1 MKPKQAKAAE
11 FQGQRLYLNCTA
23 SATSPPSSL
32 SQHRLLSPFLSPLE
46 VQLVDGATTRRR
58 RRRRRLPRRPKRR
71 QHPAL
76 KRQHPT
82 HRRPIRRRRVVVSSC
97 SASSE
102 ALAPP
107 RHLYREG
114 HRLFLPPI
122 VGRRRRRRRRFLAL
136 TLGAQTGR
144 ARLLRRGR
152 RLADLDGHLGIGA
165 NLDRRSAER
174 TRGVRMEPHVDAI
187 SVEAVV
193 TLRQPSAGLVLL
205 EFRQTDGALD
215 RRGII
220 VGG

>member
-1 MKPKQAKAAE
+1 M
-11 FQGQRLYLNCTA
+11 
-23 SATSPPSSL
+23 
-32 SQHRLLSPFLSPLE
+32 
-46 VQLVDGATTRRR
+46 DGATTRRR
-58 RRRRRLPRRPKRR
+58 RRHRSLPRRPKRR

-107 RHLYREG
+107 RHLYREAN
-114 HRLFLPPI
+114 RLFLPPI
-122 VGRRRRRRRRFLAL
+122 LGRRRRRRRRRFLAL

-144 ARLLRRGR
+144 ARLLRSGR
-152 RLADLDGHLGIGA
+152 RFADLDDHLGIGA

-187 SVEAVV
+187 GVEAVV
-193 TLRQPSAGLVLL
+193 TLRQLSAGLALL

-220 VGG
+220 VDG